1 MHAYVN
7 ILEDYNESGGSCFC
21 LFPLSALC
29 SRKGTLLHCI
39 YVSRCRSILY
49 VKIRESVC
57 SFLVLHVSFFLQNNI
72 IFSMLREN

>member
-7 ILEDYNESGGSCFC
+7 ILEDYNESGGSCFTFFHYLRCAHEKEC
-21 LFPLSALC
+21 LFHVVGLYS
-29 SRKGTLLHCI
+29 
-39 YVSRCRSILY
+39 Y

-72 IFSMLREN
+72 IFCMLHEN